1 MSMRDATCLATQTL
15 KVPTRVS
22 FLFIFHSVALI
33 VHDLFQGTELA
44 LAHLQEYFPEME
56 IISISGNYCTDKKA
70 AAVNWIEGRGKSVV
84 CEAIIP
90 ADVVSKVGYAAD
102 YRHRYRMREGGGI
115 FLYSSSVLF
124 FLTSIVYGLWFVK
137 TII

>member
-1 MSMRDATCLATQTL
+1 MSMRDATCLATQTS

-102 YRHRYRMREGGGI
+102 YRHRYRMRGGACSYI
-115 FLYSSSVLF
+115 RLVYYF
-124 FLTSIVYGLWFVK
+124 F
-137 TII
+137 